1 MLRCGVDIIEIQR
14 VSRAYHKRPRLF
26 LKRLFTE
33 REISQLAA
41 RSSVGKHLAV
51 RFAGKEAVFKALGV
65 GQGSIAWTDVE
76 ILSLPSGEPAVFLHG
91 KAAHRAEELGVKQ
104 IVLSLSHCREY
115 AVAQV
120 VAT

>member
-1 MLRCGVDIIEIQR
+1 VLRCGVDIIEIKR
-14 VSRAYHKRPRLF
+14 VSRAYHKQPRLF
-26 LKRLFTE
+26 LKRLFTD
-33 REISQLAA
+33 REVSQLLL
-41 RSSVGKHLAV
+41 RSHIGKHLAV

-76 ILSLPSGEPAVFLHG
+76 ILSLPSGEPVVFLHG
-91 KAAHRAEELGVKQ
+91 KAAQRAEDLGLKK
-104 IVLSLSHCREY
+104 IILSLSHCREY